1 MLFRFRF
8 RFRYGRCACRCGNG
22 RQTADARLY
31 MQFLSLGR
39 WEWELRAT
47 KKQPAARPR
56 SRFATAPWH
65 DKKPNKKK
73 KKGHT
78 RPHYEDYD
86 TRARGAGLLATAAG

>member
-1 MLFRFRF
+1 
-8 RFRYGRCACRCGNG
+8 
-22 RQTADARLY
+22 

-47 KKQPAARPR
+47 KKRPVARPR

-65 DKKPNKKK
+65 DKKSNKKK
-73 KKGHT
+73 NKRHT

-86 TRARGAGLLATAAG
+86 TRDTRARVALHVALRGAGLLATAAG